1 MDLALYWTIWI
12 ALILFATGEAGKRGL
27 HRGGP
32 PAPWAW
38 PVSAAGAAIAI
49 IHIVIAMGARHG
61 WSHDAAW
68 AATARQTA
76 SVYGLA
82 WGGGV
87 LVNYAF
93 VAAWLFELWSWR
105 RSPERYGH
113 RSALVT
119 WPIRLFFLVI
129 VFNAA
134 VVFAGGWRR
143 AIGVVLTAVLIASWW
158 PQAKTKR
165 PEPTHL

>member
-1 MDLALYWTIWI
+1 
-12 ALILFATGEAGKRGL
+12 
-27 HRGGP
+27 
-32 PAPWAW
+32 
-38 PVSAAGAAIAI
+38 
-49 IHIVIAMGARHG
+49 MGARHG

-105 RSPERYGH
+105 RSPERYRH

-143 AIGVVLTAVLIASWW
+143 AIGVILTAVLIASWW

-165 PEPTHL
+165 PELTHL